1 MEYPSKGTLLKQTI
15 SSTLTTV
22 AQVFSV
28 KSPKGKPDTFDAT
41 TLDQSGVG
49 KVKLPTGYVD
59 GGTLTA
65 ELFFDPGLAG
75 HKALYAAIVGPLTYL
90 SNVLQVPAYSIVWS
104 DSQNSGPTSWPFSG
118 WPSLEVSAAL
128 GDGLKATF
136 EVELDGIVAY
146 P

>member
-1 MEYPSKGTLLKQTI
+1 MQYASKGTLLKKSI

-28 KSPKGKPDTFDAT
+28 KAPKGKVNTFDGT

-49 KVKLPTGYVD
+49 TVKLPTGYSD
-59 GGTLTA
+59 GGTMTA
-65 ELFFDPGLAG
+65 ELFFDPGLAS
-75 HKALYAAIVGPLTYL
+75 HKALYAEIVAPITYVSSAL
-90 SNVLQVPAYSIVWS
+90 AVPAYTIVWS
-104 DSQNSGPTSWPFSG
+104 DSQNGGPTSWPFSG
-118 WPSLEVSAAL
+118 WPSLEVTAAL

-136 EVELDGIVAY
+136 EVELDGIVTY